1 MGIQAI
7 LGLINAAL
15 PTVGNLIVA
24 IKNANGTV
32 DVGVLTS
39 AANATDQSYIQTVSA
54 WLAAHPASTMPP
66 TPIPAAAEAPK

>member
-7 LGLINAAL
+7 LALINAAL

-39 AANATDQSYIQTVSA
+39 QANATDAAYINTVTA
-54 WLAAHPASTMPP
+54 WLSAHPATTPP
-66 TPIPAAAEAPK
+66 PAPPAA